1 MYTTDWCPYCR
12 RAEALLAARGVTAI
26 EHINVDRLAD
36 GRRLMMQ
43 RTGRRTVPQ
52 IFVGERHIGGFDE
65 LTAAD
70 RRGDLKAW
78 LAECATMTTSAA

>member
-36 GRRLMMQ
+36 GRRVMMQ

-65 LTAAD
+65 LAAAD
-70 RRGDLKAW
+70 RRGDLKVW
-78 LAECATMTTSAA
+78 LAECATMTTSGA